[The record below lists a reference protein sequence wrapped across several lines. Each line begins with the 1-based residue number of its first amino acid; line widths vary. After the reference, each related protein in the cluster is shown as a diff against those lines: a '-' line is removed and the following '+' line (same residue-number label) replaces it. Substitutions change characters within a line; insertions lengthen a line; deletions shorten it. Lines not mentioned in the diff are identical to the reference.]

1 VLSLFKLFSFRQF
14 NRQPVKLAMSLMVK
28 NEIDLIEAN
37 IRVHSALGVDCFVVI
52 DNGSTDGT
60 LEVLK
65 RLADETNE
73 FEIYLIDRPIADYRQ
88 SDWRTEMALIA
99 RNVMGADWI
108 ISNDADE
115 FWMPQNK
122 SLKDGL
128 TKWGSIIEFERSNVQ
143 LDTFSENK
151 PFYERIYRTQHP
163 IFYPKKN
170 QLKEDK
176 MSIQLGKIHGKV
188 MVNLHGLM
196 RIKGGNHR
204 AWHWWSW
211 LNANRSESALVYHYG
226 IGSKAH
232 FVSHIENRQALL
244 AKGVSK
250 MGDHYRR
257 WVKMLNDGVLDEE
270 WQRLVLDET
279 AIEVME
285 KYGVIV
291 KDIRA
296 KEIIQGILHKND

>member
-1 VLSLFKLFSFRQF
+1 MLGVFKLFSFRQF
-14 NRQPVKLAMSLMVK
+14 SRAPVKLAMSLMVK

-37 IRVHSALGVDCFVVI
+37 IRVHAALGVDCFVVI

-60 LEVLK
+60 LEKLNA
-65 RLADETNE
+65 LASD
-73 FEIYLIDRPIADYRQ
+73 FELRVISRPVSDYRQ

-99 RNVMGADWI
+99 RNDMQADWV

-115 FWMPQNK
+115 FWIPQGE
-122 SLKDGL
+122 SLKEGL
-128 TKWGSIIEFERSNVQ
+128 TKWGSIIEFQRSNVQ
-143 LDTFSENK
+143 LDVHAEER
-151 PFYERIYRTQHP
+151 PFYERVYRVKHP

-170 QLKEDK
+170 QLKEDD

-188 MVNLHGLM
+188 MVNLHGFM
-196 RIKGGNHR
+196 RVKGGNHR

-211 LNANRSESALVYHYG
+211 LNQRTSDSALVYHYG

-232 FVSHIENRQALL
+232 FINHIENRQKLL
-244 AKGVSK
+244 AQGVTK

-257 WVKMLNDGVLDEE
+257 WVRMLNDGVIDEE
-270 WQRLVLDET
+270 WQRLVLDE
-279 AIEVME
+279 ASIEVLQ

-291 KDIRA
+291 RDERA
-296 KEIIQGILHKND
+296 RDVITGILAADET

>member
-1 VLSLFKLFSFRQF
+1 MLSLFKVFSFRQF
-14 NRQPVKLAMSLMVK
+14 SSSPVRLAMSLMVK

-60 LEVLK
+60 LNKLNE
-65 RLADETNE
+65 LAKE
-73 FEIYLIDRPIADYRQ
+73 FEIKVIDRPVTDYRQ

-99 RNVMGADWI
+99 RDEMSADWV

-115 FWMPQNK
+115 FWIPNGE

-128 TKWGSIIEFERSNVQ
+128 TKWGSIIEFHRSNVQ
-143 LDTFSENK
+143 LDCHSEGA
-151 PFYERIYRTQHP
+151 PFYERVYRTKHP

-170 QLKEDK
+170 QLKEDD

-188 MVNLHGLM
+188 MVNLHGFI

-211 LNANRSESALVYHYG
+211 LTQKSSDSALVYHYG
-226 IGSKAH
+226 IGSKEH
-232 FVSHIENRQALL
+232 FLNHVENRQKLL

-257 WVKMLNDGVLDEE
+257 WVRMLNDGVIEQE
-270 WQRLVLDET
+270 WQRLVLDEPS
-279 AIEVME
+279 IDVLQ

-291 KDIRA
+291 KDTKAQEVIKR
-296 KEIIQGILHKND
+296 ILLQNEK